1 MKILISAGEASGDNY
16 GALLARALKKKNRGA
31 NIIGFGGRAMAA
43 SGVDVKIELTKFALV
58 GFIEVVKKL
67 KSIIGVYNRALEII
81 KLEKPDALVVIDYP
95 GFHLKLIKDARAL
108 GVKKIVY
115 YITPQVWVWK
125 YKRIFKIKK
134 YTDLCVVVYP
144 FEEKIFAKEGINVR
158 YFGHPLKEMIPAVK
172 KTKNKSGKV
181 YNVGIFPGS
190 RENEIKQFIGP
201 ILEACSLTE
210 QKVKRVKFTVFLA
223 SEADREFIQGRLSGY
238 KGLVIE
244 YKDGKDYAARA
255 ALDAAIAKSGTTTL
269 ELAMMGIPM
278 AVVYRVNSLTFMM
291 IKPMLTA
298 KYAALPNI
306 IAEKELVRE
315 FLQHNFKPEPVAEEI
330 IRIITDKKYS
340 VSIKASL
347 KKAVG
352 SLDTNHKPSNK
363 TAAAILGLLK

>member
-16 GALLARALKKKNRGA
+16 GALLARALKKKKRGV

-58 GFIEVVKKL
+58 GFIEVVKKIG
-67 KSIIGVYNRALEII
+67 SIIGVYNRALEII
-81 KLEKPDALVVIDYP
+81 KSEKPDALVVIDYP

-172 KTKNKSGKV
+172 KSVKKQAKQLNIGV
-181 YNVGIFPGS
+181 FPGS
-190 RENEIKQFIGP
+190 RENEIRHFIGD
-201 ILEACSLTE
+201 ILEACALTAS
-210 QKVKRVKFTVFLA
+210 KVKNVKFTFFLA
-223 SEADREFIQGRLSGY
+223 SEADMDFIKTRLSAY
-238 KGLVIE
+238 AGLKFE
-244 YKDGKDYAARA
+244 FKEGKDYAARA
-255 ALDAAIAKSGTTTL
+255 SLDAAIAKSGTTTL
-269 ELAMMGIPM
+269 ELAMMGVPM

-315 FLQHNFKPEPVAEEI
+315 FLQHNFKPAPVADEI
-330 IRIITDKKYS
+330 IKIITDKKYS
-340 VSIKASL
+340 LKIKASL

-352 SLDTNHKPSNK
+352 SLDTSHNPSGQ